1 MITFSYNNVLYT
13 NMSRDSALELGVP
26 SGVIDAAEQKATS
39 EQMLLSRQ
47 IAYKTESDP
56 LYMEW
61 QFDQTLESEQAWR
74 DKVAEIKTRYPLT
87 TNS

>member
-1 MITFSYNNVLYT
+1 MITFSYKNVLYT

-56 LYMEW
+56 RYMEW
-61 QFDQTLESEQAWR
+61 QFDQTLESEKTWR
-74 DKVAEIKTRYPLT
+74 DKVTEIKLRYPLT